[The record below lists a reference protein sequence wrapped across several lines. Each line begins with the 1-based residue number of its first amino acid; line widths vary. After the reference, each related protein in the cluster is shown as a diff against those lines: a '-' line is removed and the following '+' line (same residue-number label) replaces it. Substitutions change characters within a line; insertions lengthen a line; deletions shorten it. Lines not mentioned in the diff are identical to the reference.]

1 MGFKTAEEKEAA
13 KNSKNEMDEKLTGE
27 KAKKDARK
35 AAKKE
40 RKGPGYG
47 QMLKN
52 GIGKSG
58 SAIKG
63 TVFKLF
69 KYLFYIIIIA
79 FLLVLPGFIYMILVY
94 LVIRKLVKGI
104 NIL

>member
-1 MGFKTAEEKEAA
+1 
-13 KNSKNEMDEKLTGE
+13 MDKKLTGE

-35 AAKKE
+35 SAKKE

-47 QMLKN
+47 QMFKN

-58 SAIKG
+58 SAIRG

-69 KYLFYIIIIA
+69 KYLFYIIIAA
-79 FLLVLPGFIYMILVY
+79 FILVLPGIIYMILVY